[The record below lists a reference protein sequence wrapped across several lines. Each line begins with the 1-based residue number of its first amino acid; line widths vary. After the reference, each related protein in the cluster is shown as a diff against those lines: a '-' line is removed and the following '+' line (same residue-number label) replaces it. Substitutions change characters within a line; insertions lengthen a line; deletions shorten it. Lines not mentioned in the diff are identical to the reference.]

1 MYTGTCC
8 FPLYTAIVWP
18 TMEGKIVEA
27 RDQVFMISF
36 LPLAFSQS
44 TFFER
49 FALIKGP
56 FDNERLIF
64 F

>member
-1 MYTGTCC
+1 
-8 FPLYTAIVWP
+8 
-18 TMEGKIVEA
+18 MEGKIVEA

-36 LPLAFSQS
+36 LPLAFSKS

-64 F
+64 L